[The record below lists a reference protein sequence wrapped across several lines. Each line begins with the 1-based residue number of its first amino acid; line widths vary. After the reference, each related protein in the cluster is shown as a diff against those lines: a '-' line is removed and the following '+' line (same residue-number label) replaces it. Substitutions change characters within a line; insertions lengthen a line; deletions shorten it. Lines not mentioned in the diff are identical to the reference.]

1 MKILLLSAYDAQSH
15 RYWRTQ
21 LVAHFPEHDW
31 TVLTLPPRYFSWRAR
46 GNSLSWAYG
55 ERACLEQNYDLVVA
69 TSMCDVTGLKGL
81 VPNLA
86 RLPWLV
92 YFHENQFAYPRSGR
106 EFASVEPQILNLY
119 NALAADTLLFNSDF
133 NRQTLLEGA
142 ATLCRKLPDHV
153 PADVI
158 TLIERKAQVLP
169 VPLADELFVDSSARI
184 LSDRPNNAPLKLLW
198 NHRWEFDKGP
208 ERLLAALKQLD
219 SLCRQQ
225 GLAFGFELHIVGQQF
240 RQTPEAFAQIK
251 QQFAPY
257 IASWGYIE
265 DEQAYRKVVQQADV
279 VLSTALHD
287 YQGIAVLEAVAAGAM
302 PLVPDRLAYPELFD
316 KQYLYKSGE
325 GEPMALAKRLLAL
338 RLQWKRGATS
348 EKADIGSLRWS
359 VLLGAYQKALE
370 ECAASS
376 G

>member
-15 RYWRTQ
+15 CYWRTQ

-31 TVLTLPPRYFSWRAR
+31 TVLTLPPRYFSWRVR

-106 EFASVEPQILNLY
+106 EFASVEPQLLNLY

-133 NRQTLLEGA
+133 NRQSLLEGA
-142 ATLCRKLPDHV
+142 ATLCRRLPDHV

-158 TLIERKAQVLP
+158 ALIEQKAQVLP
-169 VPLADELFVDSSARI
+169 VPLADELFVDSSARA
-184 LSDRPNNAPLKLLW
+184 LSDTPNNAPLKLLW

-208 ERLLAALKQLD
+208 ELLLAALQQLD

-257 IASWGYIE
+257 IASWGYVE
-265 DEQAYRKVVQQADV
+265 DGQAYRKVVQQADV

-316 KQYLYKSGE
+316 QQFRYRSGE
-325 GEPMALAKRLLAL
+325 GESHALAAALLDL
-338 RLQWKRGATS
+338 YQRSMVGEPLPQVDVNG
-348 EKADIGSLRWS
+348 LRWS
-359 VLLGAYQKALE
+359 NLRECYQRALE
-370 ECAASS
+370 
-376 G
+376 GKPLG